1 MEIKGLLYFP
11 VDIHFLESDTML
23 LLANDYG
30 LEATSIVMHLLSRIY
45 ANGYYIQWDE
55 RRCKVFASSLPT
67 KVSPK
72 KIMRIV
78 EILLADG
85 FLDKTQYETNHI
97 LTSQEIQNSYVI
109 VTKKRK
115 KMPPIDPKFIVNSEL
130 LPKKCELTEFNGIG
144 NKSQNDS
151 QPIDK
156 QESKQNLT
164 LENESTTEK
173 KETNSGQIKEKKI
186 KGKERK
192 ENSLKIQVK
201 GEGEKFENLEFDRWR
216 KELLDDEDWC
226 ATLVR
231 FSGKGLA
238 VLDCAH
244 EAMEIFRDYLILRDQ
259 IEQNNTRKEFQYNFI
274 AWWRFNNFTTNMD
287 ELRRGKKGVVLR
299 PAWNEEKRKQS
310 KIENLNQVFNDAEF
324 IAKKMFCNHE

>member
-97 LTSQEIQNSYVI
+97 LTSEEIQNSYVI

-130 LPKKCELTEFNGIG
+130 LPKKCELTEFNGID

-186 KGKERK
+186 KGKEIK
-192 ENSLKIQVK
+192 ENIIQIQS
-201 GEGEKFENLEFDRWR
+201 EGELESFEDLEFKKWR

-231 FSGKGLA
+231 FYGKGLA
-238 VLDCAH
+238 ILDHAH
-244 EAMEIFRDYLILRDQ
+244 EAMGIFWDYLKLRDSVG
-259 IEQNNTRKEFQYNFI
+259 QNNTRKEFQYNFI
-274 AWWRFNNFTTNMD
+274 AWWRYNNFTMD
-287 ELRRGKKGVVLR
+287 MNELRTGKKTLPTR
-299 PAWNEEKRKQS
+299 RIERRKPESKFETMEKTC
-310 KIENLNQVFNDAEF
+310 AE
-324 IAKKMFCNHE
+324 AQKMVKEMMGL